1 MTIAPPIWIAPFFPQ
16 TLHRS
21 IDQCDDEF
29 GCLLK
34 RYSKEKLSN
43 LSYRAWENLF
53 FRWIFVSS
61 HLPVRFLWAKNKG
74 KPKMMARVA
83 LGQNIKIKRY
93 FCFHYFR
100 PTPPGIGSTGNS
112 FFVPVIHKIWEELIR
127 SKKCT
132 DWALYCF
139 FAVLSGRTFCSV
151 FFLFSCAILN
161 LFYGL
166 LRLAKHSLNDTFSFF
181 LQTVT
186 MKPFLEKS
194 FKVK

>member
-1 MTIAPPIWIAPFFPQ
+1 M
-16 TLHRS
+16 HRKV
-21 IDQCDDEF
+21 F
-29 GCLLK
+29 
-34 RYSKEKLSN
+34 
-43 LSYRAWENLF
+43 F

-127 SKKCT
+127 SRKCT
-132 DWALYCF
+132 DWALYCFF

-151 FFLFSCAILN
+151 FDFPGQSWASFMACYVSQNIPWTILFPFFFADSN
-161 LFYGL
+161 
-166 LRLAKHSLNDTFSFF
+166 NETF
-181 LQTVT
+181 
-186 MKPFLEKS
+186 PR
-194 FKVK
+194 KVI